1 MADEPYNININA
13 NVKAEELQ
21 KLIAEL
27 NALNVAIGDLN
38 KMTLSGVQKS
48 AETLVTTGM
57 SLTDAI
63 RAQNAAFEEMKKSS
77 DKATDG
83 LKKTGN
89 EIDNIG
95 EKINRKN
102 QIFEGFFLELGAMG
116 ARLATQLP
124 AALLG
129 SIEAFGRQEMAVQ
142 KLTAAIR
149 ANGGNVSEVV
159 PIMREFA
166 SEIQRITTY
175 GDEQV
180 LAMQAMASSMGVS
193 SDQMQGVIRS
203 AIGLASALNMDV
215 MTAVKAASAA
225 VQGKTTA
232 LQEYIPAL
240 AKCKTESE
248 KLAVVQKLS
257 ASGFAQARAE
267 AQTATGKLKQCANA
281 WGDLAEVAGGIFAP
295 VATDIAGLLK
305 GMCEVFSE
313 NLGIVAALTGSFTS
327 LAVSMAFTKI
337 GGLPNVIALIKL
349 TGGSLMGVKGAS
361 DALNASLKANPIG
374 AAISV
379 AITAVTALTAAYSY
393 FKGKA
398 DETYKNNIEQSAE
411 YRSALDAEIESLKQ
425 WGIGLDDNKK
435 RVAEISAEIEK
446 LEAAQ
451 AKFLS
456 SAGMR
461 GHGMGAGMRI
471 YSADEQAQLD
481 NYSAKIEKLA
491 ELKNTLA
498 DSGKLA
504 ELAEKRHAEAVEK
517 SNAILAESEAKTRAA
532 VDGTE
537 ALRQIKQKY
546 ADTEREIAGIEA
558 AFADGSIMDS
568 ERVAKANRLAQAR
581 KEILELEKAEAE
593 QVLKNGENAMTA
605 ETLKLLSRKMS
616 LETQIVAARN
626 RGDLQTQ
633 KRINDSLWLV
643 SQDLRREE
651 LARKYITALKDTV
664 QTEEDYLALK
674 KQAYASAN
682 TTLEVERK
690 TAIEA
695 AKKATAEKWL
705 ANETAVVKSRLQ
717 ALETDILTARAA
729 GNEKLAK
736 DLEGSQRIAQLA
748 AEIFET
754 TRREGMSRDQLV
766 ALQNS
771 ANEQAQKRYALEKS
785 ISDETERQNLAK
797 NAQAKI
803 EDILLTNKIEQLR
816 AEGKISDAKELERER
831 DIKRA
836 LADLKGV
843 SDADKAKL
851 ADTMRQTNTYRDRQE
866 FGRNSGGFSSFGG
879 RGGYFNN
886 GGFSG
891 GGTGYSQ
898 TTYGGYNGGGIRQSG
913 RRQLAPSRRQGETW
927 AQANARYA
935 DEMMAKR
942 QQREQ
947 RRADNDTLGAMT
959 SSTERMAFQRQMREN
974 DVRQFRGI
982 GDNASERARKTL
994 GAISADADTMAGIK
1008 PRLGGAVA
1016 EAVTDS
1022 KKLEPRKLGKSGNSD
1037 EEKPQQKNETPARK
1051 ALNNRTA
1058 NPPQKNA
1065 DSGGRIV
1072 ELLESIEKSVRG
1084 TTEKDIN

>member
-1 MADEPYNININA
+1 MANDKYNIEIEL
-13 NVKAEELQ
+13 KAELEEAS
-21 KLIAEL
+21 K
-27 NALNVAIGDLN
+27 AIETLKEIQMASN
-38 KMTLSGVQKS
+38 ELSGS
-48 AETLVTTGM
+48 
-57 SLTDAI
+57 I
-63 RAQNAAFEEMKKSS
+63 SS
-77 DKATDG
+77 TR
-83 LKKTGN
+83 TVVN
-89 EIDNIG
+89 
-95 EKINRKN
+95 
-102 QIFEGFFLELGAMG
+102 GFFMELGAMG

-129 SIEAFGRQEMAVQ
+129 SIEAFGKQEMAVQ

-225 VQGKTTA
+225 VQGKTGA
-232 LQEYIPAL
+232 LQEYIPSL
-240 AKCKTESE
+240 SKCKTEAE
-248 KLAVVQKLS
+248 KLAAVQKLS

-313 NLGIVAALTGSFTS
+313 NSGIVAALTGSFTS

-398 DETYKNNIEQSAE
+398 DETYKNNIEQSSE
-411 YRSALDAEIESLKQ
+411 YRSAIDAEIESLKQ
-425 WGIGLDDNKK
+425 WGIGLDDNKR

-471 YSADEQAQLD
+471 YTSEEQAQLD
-481 NYSAKIEKLA
+481 NFSAKIEKLT
-491 ELKNTLA
+491 ELKNTLS
-498 DSGKLA
+498 DSNKLA

-537 ALRQIKQKY
+537 ALRQIRQKY
-546 ADTEREIAGIEA
+546 ADTEREIADIEA
-558 AFADGSIMDS
+558 AFADGSIIDS

-581 KEILELEKAEAE
+581 QEILELEKSEAE

-651 LARKYITALKDTV
+651 LARKYIAALKDTV
-664 QTEEDYLALK
+664 QTEEDYLELK

-705 ANETAVVKSRLQ
+705 ANETAVAKSRLQ

-771 ANEQAQKRYALEKS
+771 STEQAQKRYALEKS
-785 ISDETERQNLAK
+785 ITDETERQNLAK

-816 AEGKISDAKELERER
+816 AEGKISAAKELERER

-843 SDADKAKL
+843 SDADKMKL

-879 RGGYFNN
+879 RGGYSN

-891 GGTGYSQ
+891 GGMGYSQ
-898 TTYGGYNGGGIRQSG
+898 STYGGYNGGGIRQRG

-935 DEMMAKR
+935 DEMMAKQ

-994 GAISADADTMAGIK
+994 GEISADADTMAGIK

-1016 EAVTDS
+1016 EAATDS

-1037 EEKPQQKNETPARK
+1037 DSEKSQRKNETPARK

-1058 NPPQKNA
+1058 NPPQKSA

>member
-1 MADEPYNININA
+1 MADNSYNVTINTQAQLDEIH
-13 NVKAEELQ
+13 KLLEELR
-21 KLIAEL
+21 
-27 NALNVAIGDLN
+27 AI
-38 KMTLSGVQKS
+38 S
-48 AETLVTTGM
+48 AEMAVINGQTFSAVSSSATQLSETTKA
-57 SLTDAI
+57 LADAAI
-63 RAQNAAFEEMKKSS
+63 ANKEAFDKLKNST
-77 DKATDG
+77 DKASDG
-83 LKKTGN
+83 SKKFRDETKKTKT
-89 EIDNIG
+89 EINMSSSVL
-95 EKINRKN
+95 
-102 QIFEGFFLELGAMG
+102 QGFFMELGAIG
-116 ARLATQLP
+116 ARFATQLP
-124 AALLG
+124 SAITK
-129 SIEAFGRQEMAVQ
+129 SIQAFGQQEMAVQ

-149 ANGGNVSEVV
+149 SNGGNVSEVL
-159 PIMREFA
+159 PIMQNFA
-166 SEIQRITTY
+166 SEIQRITMY

-193 SDQMQGVIRS
+193 AEQMQGVIRS

-225 VQGKTTA
+225 IQGKTGA

-240 AKCKTESE
+240 SKCKTESE
-248 KLAVVQKLS
+248 KLAMVQKLS
-257 ASGFAQARAE
+257 ASGFAQAKAE
-267 AQTATGKLKQCANA
+267 AETSVGKLKQLANA
-281 WGDLAEVAGGIFAP
+281 WGDLAETIGGQFAP
-295 VATDIAGLLK
+295 AAADIAGLLK
-305 GMCEVFSE
+305 GMCSVLAE
-313 NLGIVAALTGSFTS
+313 NKGITALLTESLVGVAVALTFSR
-327 LAVSMAFTKI
+327 I
-337 GGLPNVIALIKL
+337 GGL
-349 TGGSLMGVKGAS
+349 TGVSRMFRLVSLSISGTTLATKTLSA
-361 DALNASLKANPIG
+361 ALKATPWG
-374 AAISV
+374 AV
-379 AITAVTALTAAYSY
+379 AGLATSAVMGLATAYSY
-393 FKGKA
+393 FSEKA
-398 DETYKNNIEQSAE
+398 KNAYKKNIEASSE

-425 WGIGLDDNKK
+425 WGIGLDDNKR

-461 GHGMGAGMRI
+461 GHGMGAGMRL

-481 NYSAKIEKLA
+481 NFSAKIEKLT

-517 SNAILAESEAKTRAA
+517 SNAILAESEAKTLAA

-537 ALRQIKQKY
+537 ALRQIRQKY
-546 ADTEREIAGIEA
+546 ADTEREIADIEA
-558 AFADGSIMDS
+558 AFADGSVADS

-581 KEILELEKAEAE
+581 KEILELEKSEAE

-664 QTEEDYLALK
+664 QTEEDYLELK

-695 AKKATAEKWL
+695 AKKATTEKWL
-705 ANETAVVKSRLQ
+705 ANETAVAKSRLQ

-785 ISDETERQNLAK
+785 ITDETERQNLAK

-816 AEGKISDAKELERER
+816 AEGKISAAKELERER

-866 FGRNSGGFSSFGG
+866 FGRNSGGFNSFGG
-879 RGGYFNN
+879 RGGYSN

-891 GGTGYSQ
+891 GGMGYSQ
-898 TTYGGYNGGGIRQSG
+898 STYGSYNGGGIRQSG

-935 DEMMAKR
+935 DEMTAKR

-947 RRADNDTLGAMT
+947 RRADNETLGAMT

-974 DVRQFRGI
+974 DVRQFRGL

-994 GAISADADTMAGIK
+994 GEISADADTMAGIK

-1016 EAVTDS
+1016 EAATDS

>member
-1 MADEPYNININA
+1 MANDKYNIEIEL
-13 NVKAEELQ
+13 KAELEEAS
-21 KLIAEL
+21 K
-27 NALNVAIGDLN
+27 AIETLKEIQMASND
-38 KMTLSGVQKS
+38 LSGS
-48 AETLVTTGM
+48 
-57 SLTDAI
+57 I
-63 RAQNAAFEEMKKSS
+63 SS
-77 DKATDG
+77 TR
-83 LKKTGN
+83 TVVN
-89 EIDNIG
+89 
-95 EKINRKN
+95 
-102 QIFEGFFLELGAMG
+102 GFFMELGAMG

-232 LQEYIPAL
+232 LQEYIPSL
-240 AKCKTESE
+240 SKCKTEAE

-313 NLGIVAALTGSFTS
+313 NSGIVAALTGSFTS
-327 LAVSMAFTKI
+327 LAVSMAFAKI

-361 DALNASLKANPIG
+361 DALNASLRANPIG

-425 WGIGLDDNKK
+425 WGIGLDDNKR

-451 AKFLS
+451 AKFLD

-517 SNAILAESEAKTRAA
+517 SNAILAESEAKTLAA
-532 VDGTE
+532 IDGTE
-537 ALRQIKQKY
+537 ALRQIRQKY
-546 ADTEREIAGIEA
+546 ADTEREIADIEA
-558 AFADGSIMDS
+558 AFADGSVADS

-581 KEILELEKAEAE
+581 REILELEKSEAE

-626 RGDLQTQ
+626 HGDLQTQ
-633 KRINDSLWLV
+633 KSINDSLWLV

-651 LARKYITALKDTV
+651 LARKYIAALKDTV
-664 QTEEDYLALK
+664 QTEEDYLELK

-705 ANETAVVKSRLQ
+705 ANETAVAKSRLQ
-717 ALETDILTARAA
+717 ALEMDILTARAG

-748 AEIFET
+748 SEIFET

-785 ISDETERQNLAK
+785 ITDETERQNLAK

-879 RGGYFNN
+879 RGGYSN

-891 GGTGYSQ
+891 GGMGYSQ
-898 TTYGGYNGGGIRQSG
+898 STYGGYNGGGIRQIG

-935 DEMMAKR
+935 DEMTAKQ

-959 SSTERMAFQRQMREN
+959 SSTERMAFQRHMREN

-994 GAISADADTMAGIK
+994 GEISADADTMAGIK

-1016 EAVTDS
+1016 EAAQDS

>member
-1 MADEPYNININA
+1 MADNSYNVTINTQAQLDEIH
-13 NVKAEELQ
+13 KLLEELR
-21 KLIAEL
+21 
-27 NALNVAIGDLN
+27 AI
-38 KMTLSGVQKS
+38 S
-48 AETLVTTGM
+48 AEMAVINGQTFSAVSSSATQLSETTKA
-57 SLTDAI
+57 LADAAI
-63 RAQNAAFEEMKKSS
+63 ANKEAFDKLKNST
-77 DKATDG
+77 DKASDG
-83 LKKTGN
+83 SKKFRDETKKTKT
-89 EIDNIG
+89 EINMSSSVL
-95 EKINRKN
+95 
-102 QIFEGFFLELGAMG
+102 QGFYMELGAIG
-116 ARLATQLP
+116 ARFATQLP
-124 AALLG
+124 SAITK
-129 SIEAFGRQEMAVQ
+129 SIQAFGQQEMAVQ

-149 ANGGNVSEVV
+149 SNGGNVSEVL
-159 PIMREFA
+159 PIMQNFA

-257 ASGFAQARAE
+257 ASGFAQAKAE
-267 AQTATGKLKQCANA
+267 AETSVGKLKQLANA
-281 WGDLAEVAGGIFAP
+281 WGDLAETIGGQFAP
-295 VATDIAGLLK
+295 AAADIAGLLK
-305 GMCEVFSE
+305 GMCSVLAE
-313 NLGIVAALTGSFTS
+313 NKGITALLTESLVGVAVALTFSR
-327 LAVSMAFTKI
+327 I
-337 GGLPNVIALIKL
+337 GGLTGVSRMFRLI
-349 TGGSLMGVKGAS
+349 SLSISGTTLATKTLSA
-361 DALNASLKANPIG
+361 ALKATPWG
-374 AAISV
+374 AV
-379 AITAVTALTAAYSY
+379 AGLATSAVMGLATAYSY
-393 FKGKA
+393 FSEKA
-398 DETYKNNIEQSAE
+398 KNAYEKNIEASSE

-425 WGIGLDDNKK
+425 WGIGLDDNKR

-451 AKFLS
+451 VKFLS

-461 GHGMGAGMRI
+461 GHGMGTGMRI

-481 NYSAKIEKLA
+481 NYSAKIEKLT

-537 ALRQIKQKY
+537 ALRQIRQKY
-546 ADTEREIAGIEA
+546 AATEREIADIEA
-558 AFADGSIMDS
+558 AFADGSVVDS

-581 KEILELEKAEAE
+581 REILELEKSEAE

-626 RGDLQTQ
+626 RGDLQT
-633 KRINDSLWLV
+633 KKSINDSLWLV

-664 QTEEDYLALK
+664 QTEEDYLELK

-695 AKKATAEKWL
+695 SKKAAAEKWL
-705 ANETAVVKSRLQ
+705 ANETAAAKSRLQ

-729 GNEKLAK
+729 GNEERAK

-785 ISDETERQNLAK
+785 ITDETERQNLAK

-816 AEGKISDAKELERER
+816 AEGKISAAKELERER

-843 SDADKAKL
+843 SDADKMKL

-866 FGRNSGGFSSFGG
+866 FGRNSGGFNSFGG
-879 RGGYFNN
+879 RGGYSN

-891 GGTGYSQ
+891 GGMGYSQ
-898 TTYGGYNGGGIRQSG
+898 SPYGGYNGGGIRQSG

-935 DEMMAKR
+935 DEMMAKQ

-959 SSTERMAFQRQMREN
+959 SSTERMAFQRKMREN

-994 GAISADADTMAGIK
+994 GEISADADTMAGIK

-1016 EAVTDS
+1016 EAATDS

-1037 EEKPQQKNETPARK
+1037 DSEKPQRKNETPARK

-1058 NPPQKNA
+1058 NPPQKSA

>member
-1 MADEPYNININA
+1 MANDKYNIEIEL
-13 NVKAEELQ
+13 KAELEEAS
-21 KLIAEL
+21 K
-27 NALNVAIGDLN
+27 AIETLKEIQMASND
-38 KMTLSGVQKS
+38 LSGS
-48 AETLVTTGM
+48 
-57 SLTDAI
+57 I
-63 RAQNAAFEEMKKSS
+63 SS
-77 DKATDG
+77 TR
-83 LKKTGN
+83 TVVN
-89 EIDNIG
+89 
-95 EKINRKN
+95 
-102 QIFEGFFLELGAMG
+102 GFFMELGAMG

-124 AALLG
+124 AALLR
-129 SIEAFGRQEMAVQ
+129 SIEAFGQQEMAVQ

-225 VQGKTTA
+225 VQGKTGA
-232 LQEYIPAL
+232 LQEYIPSL
-240 AKCKTESE
+240 SKCKTEAE
-248 KLAVVQKLS
+248 KLAAVQKLS

-313 NLGIVAALTGSFTS
+313 NSGIVAALTGSFTS

-349 TGGSLMGVKGAS
+349 TGGSLIGVKGAS

-411 YRSALDAEIESLKQ
+411 YRSAIDAEIESLKQ
-425 WGIGLDDNKK
+425 WGIGLDDNKR

-461 GHGMGAGMRI
+461 GHGMGAGMRL

-481 NYSAKIEKLA
+481 NFSAKIEKLT
-491 ELKNTLA
+491 ELKNTLS
-498 DSGKLA
+498 DSSKLA

-537 ALRQIKQKY
+537 ALRQIRQKY
-546 ADTEREIAGIEA
+546 ADTEREIADIEA
-558 AFADGSIMDS
+558 AFADGSVMDS
-568 ERVAKANRLAQAR
+568 KRVAKANRLAQAR
-581 KEILELEKAEAE
+581 KEILELEKSEAE

-616 LETQIVAARN
+616 LETQIVATRN

-664 QTEEDYLALK
+664 QTEEDYLELK

-682 TTLEVERK
+682 TTLEIERK

-705 ANETAVVKSRLQ
+705 ANETAVAKSRLQ
-717 ALETDILTARAA
+717 ALEADILTARAA

-785 ISDETERQNLAK
+785 ITDETERQNLAK

-843 SDADKAKL
+843 SDADKMKL

-886 GGFSG
+886 GSFSG
-891 GGTGYSQ
+891 GGMGYSQ
-898 TTYGGYNGGGIRQSG
+898 STYGGYNGGGIRQSG

-935 DEMMAKR
+935 DEMMQKQ

-994 GAISADADTMAGIK
+994 GEISADADTMAGIK

-1016 EAVTDS
+1016 ETAQDS

-1037 EEKPQQKNETPARK
+1037 EEKTQRKNETPARK

-1084 TTEKDIN
+1084 TAEKDIN

>member
-48 AETLVTTGM
+48 AETLVSTGM

-77 DKATDG
+77 DNATDG

-95 EKINRKN
+95 EKINRKK

-129 SIEAFGRQEMAVQ
+129 SIEAFGKQEMAVQ

-215 MTAVKAASAA
+215 MTAIKAASAA

-232 LQEYIPAL
+232 LQEYIPSL
-240 AKCKTESE
+240 SKCKTEAE

-313 NLGIVAALTGSFTS
+313 NSGIVAALTGSFTS

-361 DALNASLKANPIG
+361 DALNASLRANPIG

-425 WGIGLDDNKK
+425 WGIGLDDNKR
-435 RVAEISAEIEK
+435 RVSEISAEIEK

-451 AKFLS
+451 AKFLD

-481 NYSAKIEKLA
+481 NFSAKIEKLT

-498 DSGKLA
+498 ESGKLA

-517 SNAILAESEAKTRAA
+517 SNAILAESEAKTLAA

-537 ALRQIKQKY
+537 ALRQIRQKY
-546 ADTEREIAGIEA
+546 ADTEREIADIEA
-558 AFADGSIMDS
+558 AFADGSVMDS

-581 KEILELEKAEAE
+581 REILELEKSEAE

-643 SQDLRREE
+643 SQDFRREE
-651 LARKYITALKDTV
+651 LARKYIAALKDTV
-664 QTEEDYLALK
+664 QTEEDYLELK

-695 AKKATAEKWL
+695 EKKAAAEKWL
-705 ANETAVVKSRLQ
+705 ANETAAAKSRLQ

-754 TRREGMSRDQLV
+754 TRRESMSRDQLV

-785 ISDETERQNLAK
+785 ITDETERQNLAK

-851 ADTMRQTNTYRDRQE
+851 ADTIRQTNTYRDRQD
-866 FGRNSGGFSSFGG
+866 FGRNSGGFSSFVG
-879 RGGYFNN
+879 RGGYSN

-891 GGTGYSQ
+891 GGMGYSQ
-898 TTYGGYNGGGIRQSG
+898 STYGGYNGGGIRQSG

-935 DEMMAKR
+935 DEMMQKQ

-947 RRADNDTLGAMT
+947 RRADNETLGAMT

-994 GAISADADTMAGIK
+994 GEISADADTMAGIK

-1016 EAVTDS
+1016 EAATDS

-1037 EEKPQQKNETPARK
+1037 EEKPQRKNETPARK
-1051 ALNNRTA
+1051 ALNNRTV

>member
-1 MADEPYNININA
+1 MANDKYNIEIKL
-13 NVKAEELQ
+13 KAELEEAS
-21 KLIAEL
+21 K
-27 NALNVAIGDLN
+27 AIETL
-38 KMTLSGVQKS
+38 KEIQMTSNDLSGS
-48 AETLVTTGM
+48 
-57 SLTDAI
+57 I
-63 RAQNAAFEEMKKSS
+63 SS
-77 DKATDG
+77 TR
-83 LKKTGN
+83 TVVN
-89 EIDNIG
+89 
-95 EKINRKN
+95 
-102 QIFEGFFLELGAMG
+102 GFFMELGAMG

-124 AALLG
+124 AALLR
-129 SIEAFGRQEMAVQ
+129 SIEAFGQQEMAVQ

-225 VQGKTTA
+225 VQGKTGA
-232 LQEYIPAL
+232 LQEYIPSL
-240 AKCKTESE
+240 SKCKTEAE
-248 KLAVVQKLS
+248 KLAAVQKLS

-313 NLGIVAALTGSFTS
+313 NSGIVAALTGSFTS

-361 DALNASLKANPIG
+361 DVLNASLRANPIG

-425 WGIGLDDNKK
+425 WGIGLDDNKR

-451 AKFLS
+451 AKFLD

-481 NYSAKIEKLA
+481 NYSAKIEKLN
-491 ELKNTLA
+491 ELKNTL
-498 DSGKLA
+498 SESSKLA

-517 SNAILAESEAKTRAA
+517 SNAILVESEAKTLAA

-537 ALRQIKQKY
+537 ALRQIRQKY
-546 ADTEREIAGIEA
+546 ADTEREIADIEA
-558 AFADGSIMDS
+558 AFADGSVMDS

-581 KEILELEKAEAE
+581 KEILELEKSEAE

-633 KRINDSLWLV
+633 KSINDSLWLV

-664 QTEEDYLALK
+664 QTEEDYLELK

-705 ANETAVVKSRLQ
+705 ANETAVAKSRLQ
-717 ALETDILTARAA
+717 ALEMDILTARAA
-729 GNEKLAK
+729 GNENLAK

-785 ISDETERQNLAK
+785 ITDETERQNLAK

-816 AEGKISDAKELERER
+816 AEGKISAAKELERER

-866 FGRNSGGFSSFGG
+866 FGRNSGGFNSFGG
-879 RGGYFNN
+879 RGGYSN

-891 GGTGYSQ
+891 GGMGYSQ
-898 TTYGGYNGGGIRQSG
+898 STYGGYNGDGIRQSG
-913 RRQLAPSRRQGETW
+913 RRQLAPSRRQGGDMGAGQCALCRRNDGKT
-927 AQANARYA
+927 ATARA
-935 DEMMAKR
+935 TPRR
-942 QQREQ
+942 QRYS
-947 RRADNDTLGAMT
+947 RRDDIVDRAHGVSKTD
-959 SSTERMAFQRQMREN
+959 
-974 DVRQFRGI
+974 
-982 GDNASERARKTL
+982 ARK
-994 GAISADADTMAGIK
+994 
-1008 PRLGGAVA
+1008 R
-1016 EAVTDS
+1016 
-1022 KKLEPRKLGKSGNSD
+1022 
-1037 EEKPQQKNETPARK
+1037 
-1051 ALNNRTA
+1051 RTA
-1058 NPPQKNA
+1058 
-1065 DSGGRIV
+1065 I
-1072 ELLESIEKSVRG
+1072 
-1084 TTEKDIN
+1084 

>member
-1 MADEPYNININA
+1 MANDKYNIEIEL
-13 NVKAEELQ
+13 KAELEEAS
-21 KLIAEL
+21 K
-27 NALNVAIGDLN
+27 AIETLKEIQMASND
-38 KMTLSGVQKS
+38 LSGS
-48 AETLVTTGM
+48 
-57 SLTDAI
+57 I
-63 RAQNAAFEEMKKSS
+63 SS
-77 DKATDG
+77 TR
-83 LKKTGN
+83 TVVN
-89 EIDNIG
+89 
-95 EKINRKN
+95 
-102 QIFEGFFLELGAMG
+102 GFFMELGAMG

-129 SIEAFGRQEMAVQ
+129 SIEAFGKQEMAVQ

-232 LQEYIPAL
+232 LQEYIPSL
-240 AKCKTESE
+240 SKCKTEAE
-248 KLAVVQKLS
+248 KLAAVQKLS

-313 NLGIVAALTGSFTS
+313 NSGIVATLTGSFTS

-633 KRINDSLWLV
+633 KSINDSLWLV

-664 QTEEDYLALK
+664 QAEEDYLELK

-695 AKKATAEKWL
+695 AKKAAAEKWL
-705 ANETAVVKSRLQ
+705 ANETAVAKSRLQ

-736 DLEGSQRIAQLA
+736 DLEGSQHIAQLA

-785 ISDETERQNLAK
+785 ITDETERQNLAK

-816 AEGKISDAKELERER
+816 AEGKISAAKELERER
-831 DIKRA
+831 DIKRV

-843 SDADKAKL
+843 SDADKMKL
-851 ADTMRQTNTYRDRQE
+851 ADTIRQTNTYRDRQE

-879 RGGYFNN
+879 RGGYSN

-891 GGTGYSQ
+891 GMGYSQ
-898 TTYGGYNGGGIRQSG
+898 STYGGYNSGGIRQSG

-935 DEMMAKR
+935 DEMMQKQ

-974 DVRQFRGI
+974 DVRQFRGL

-994 GAISADADTMAGIK
+994 GEISADADTMAGIK

-1016 EAVTDS
+1016 EAATDS

>member
-1 MADEPYNININA
+1 MADNSYNVTINTQAQLDEIH
-13 NVKAEELQ
+13 KLLEELR
-21 KLIAEL
+21 
-27 NALNVAIGDLN
+27 AI
-38 KMTLSGVQKS
+38 S
-48 AETLVTTGM
+48 AEMAVINGQTFSAVSSSAAQLSETTKA
-57 SLTDAI
+57 LADAAI
-63 RAQNAAFEEMKKSS
+63 ANKEAFDKLKSS
-77 DKATDG
+77 TDKASDG
-83 LKKTGN
+83 SKKFRDENQKTKNGIRSFKDSVTG
-89 EIDNIG
+89 
-95 EKINRKN
+95 
-102 QIFEGFFLELGAMG
+102 FYMELGAIG
-116 ARLATQLP
+116 ARFATQLP
-124 AALLG
+124 SAIAK
-129 SIEAFGRQEMAVQ
+129 SIQAFGQQEMAVQ

-149 ANGGNVSEVV
+149 SNGGNVSEVL
-159 PIMREFA
+159 PIMQDFA

-240 AKCKTESE
+240 SKCKTESE

-257 ASGFAQARAE
+257 ASGFAQAKAE
-267 AQTATGKLKQCANA
+267 AETSVGKLKQLANA
-281 WGDLAEVAGGIFAP
+281 WGDLVETIGGQFAP
-295 VATDIAGLLK
+295 AAADIAGLLK
-305 GMCEVFSE
+305 GMCSVLAE
-313 NLGIVAALTGSFTS
+313 NKGIAALLTES
-327 LAVSMAFTKI
+327 LVGAAIAFTFSRI
-337 GGLPNVIALIKL
+337 GGL
-349 TGGSLMGVKGAS
+349 TGVSRMFRLVSLSISGTTLATKTLSA
-361 DALNASLKANPIG
+361 ALKATPWG
-374 AAISV
+374 AV
-379 AITAVTALTAAYSY
+379 AGLATSAVMGLATAYSY
-393 FKGKA
+393 FSEKA
-398 DETYKNNIEQSAE
+398 KNAYEKNIEASSE

-446 LEAAQ
+446 LSTAQ
-451 AKFLS
+451 AKFLD

-471 YSADEQAQLD
+471 YSSDEQAQLD
-481 NYSAKIEKLA
+481 NYSAKIEKLT

-517 SNAILAESEAKTRAA
+517 SNAILAESEAKTLAA

-537 ALRQIKQKY
+537 ALRQIRQKY
-546 ADTEREIAGIEA
+546 ADTEREIADIEA
-558 AFADGSIMDS
+558 AFADGSIIDS

-581 KEILELEKAEAE
+581 KEILELEKSEAE

-633 KRINDSLWLV
+633 KSINDSLWLV

-695 AKKATAEKWL
+695 SKKAASEKWL
-705 ANETAVVKSRLQ
+705 ANETAAAKSRLQ
-717 ALETDILTARAA
+717 ALEMDILTARAG

-748 AEIFET
+748 SEIFEN

-766 ALQNS
+766 ALQDS

-785 ISDETERQNLAK
+785 ITDETERQNLAK
-797 NAQAKI
+797 NTQAKI

-816 AEGKISDAKELERER
+816 AEGKISAAKELERER

-866 FGRNSGGFSSFGG
+866 FGRNSGGFNSFGG
-879 RGGYFNN
+879 RGGYSN
-886 GGFSG
+886 GGFSSG
-891 GGTGYSQ
+891 GGMGYSQ
-898 TTYGGYNGGGIRQSG
+898 ATYGGYNGGGIRQSG
-913 RRQLAPSRRQGETW
+913 RKQLAPSRRQGETW

-935 DEMMAKR
+935 DEMMQKQ

-974 DVRQFRGI
+974 DVRQFRGL

-994 GAISADADTMAGIK
+994 GEISADADTMAGIK

-1016 EAVTDS
+1016 EAATDS
-1022 KKLEPRKLGKSGNSD
+1022 KKLEPRKLGKSGNSN

-1058 NPPQKNA
+1058 NPPQKSA

>member
-1 MADEPYNININA
+1 MADNSYNVTINTQAQLDEIH
-13 NVKAEELQ
+13 KLLEELR
-21 KLIAEL
+21 
-27 NALNVAIGDLN
+27 AI
-38 KMTLSGVQKS
+38 S
-48 AETLVTTGM
+48 AEMAVINGQTFSAVSSSATQLSETTKA
-57 SLTDAI
+57 LADAAI
-63 RAQNAAFEEMKKSS
+63 ANKEAFDKLKNST
-77 DKATDG
+77 DKASDG
-83 LKKTGN
+83 SKKFRDETKKTKT
-89 EIDNIG
+89 EINMSSSVL
-95 EKINRKN
+95 
-102 QIFEGFFLELGAMG
+102 QGFFMELGAIG
-116 ARLATQLP
+116 ARFATQLP
-124 AALLG
+124 SAITK
-129 SIEAFGRQEMAVQ
+129 SIQAFGQQEMAVQ

-149 ANGGNVSEVV
+149 SNGGNVSEVL
-159 PIMREFA
+159 PIMQNFA
-166 SEIQRITTY
+166 SEIQRITMY

-193 SDQMQGVIRS
+193 AEQMQGVIRS

-225 VQGKTTA
+225 IQGKTGA

-240 AKCKTESE
+240 SKCKTESE
-248 KLAVVQKLS
+248 KLAMVQKLS
-257 ASGFAQARAE
+257 ASGFAQAKAE
-267 AQTATGKLKQCANA
+267 AETSVGKLKQLANA
-281 WGDLAEVAGGIFAP
+281 WGDLVETIGGQFAP
-295 VATDIAGLLK
+295 AAADIAGLLK
-305 GMCEVFSE
+305 GMCSVLAE
-313 NLGIVAALTGSFTS
+313 NKGITALLTESLVGVAVALTFSR
-327 LAVSMAFTKI
+327 I
-337 GGLPNVIALIKL
+337 GGL
-349 TGGSLMGVKGAS
+349 TGVSRMFRLVSLSISGTTLATKTLSA
-361 DALNASLKANPIG
+361 ALKATPWG
-374 AAISV
+374 AV
-379 AITAVTALTAAYSY
+379 AGLATSAVMGLATAYSY
-393 FKGKA
+393 FSEKA
-398 DETYKNNIEQSAE
+398 KNAYKKNIEASSE

-425 WGIGLDDNKK
+425 WGIGLDDNKR

-451 AKFLS
+451 AKFLG

-517 SNAILAESEAKTRAA
+517 SNAILAESEAKTLAA
-532 VDGTE
+532 IDGTE
-537 ALRQIKQKY
+537 ALRQIRQKY
-546 ADTEREIAGIEA
+546 ADTEREIADIEA
-558 AFADGSIMDS
+558 AFADGSVADS

-581 KEILELEKAEAE
+581 REILELEKSEAE

-705 ANETAVVKSRLQ
+705 ANETAAAKSRLQ

-785 ISDETERQNLAK
+785 ITDETERQNLAK

-831 DIKRA
+831 EIKRA

-866 FGRNSGGFSSFGG
+866 FGRNSGGFNSFGG

-891 GGTGYSQ
+891 SGMGYSQ
-898 TTYGGYNGGGIRQSG
+898 STYGGYNGGGIRQRG

-935 DEMMAKR
+935 DEMMAKQ

-947 RRADNDTLGAMT
+947 RRADKETLGAMT

-974 DVRQFRGI
+974 DVRQFRGL
-982 GDNASERARKTL
+982 GDNASARARKTL
-994 GAISADADTMAGIK
+994 GEISADADTMAGIK
-1008 PRLGGAVA
+1008 PRLGGVVA
-1016 EAVTDS
+1016 EAAQDS